1 MKTTRISLFGLMG
14 IALLSC
20 SKSDDSTPPKIDPD
34 PDPVNQA
41 PAAFDLLTAA
51 DGAEGVDVLPTLTWE
66 TATDPDGDTV
76 SYDVFLD
83 GSADP
88 TTLLSGAVGAT
99 TVTGTERLHFLT
111 PYNWKVVA
119 KDTEGATTAS
129 GVFGFTTR
137 GLRVPATATVEAA
150 AFSPKI
156 ALSSVAFGDK
166 LWVIGG
172 RDSAGFQEEV
182 WSTSDGAAWSLV
194 TEEPGFLGRASHTT
208 AVFQDKMWVMGGTSI
223 REVAPTPE
231 NPSGDEQYYMN
242 DVWSSTNGTDWV
254 ELTSEAAFAK
264 RDGLTSA
271 VLGDR
276 LFVMG
281 GYDGTYMN
289 DVWSTTDGE
298 VWEQVVASAEFSA
311 RSGHTTVVFD
321 DKIWV
326 IGGWDGTKRLN
337 DVWYSADGV
346 TWTQATGAAEFSAR
360 VNPTAAVFDGKLW
373 VIAGYASTTVNDIWY
388 SADGI
393 TWEQATGDETFP
405 IRGDHATA
413 VFDNKIWVIGGNDG
427 SLNQKYNDV
436 WALD

>member
-1 MKTTRISLFGLMG
+1 MRKTRISLFGLMG
-14 IALLSC
+14 IVLLSC
-20 SKSDDSTPPKIDPD
+20 SKSDDSTPTKED

-41 PAAFDLLTAA
+41 PEAFDLLTAPNGA
-51 DGAEGVDVLPTLTWE
+51 DGVDVLPTLTWE

-76 SYDVFLD
+76 SYDIFLD
-83 GSADP
+83 TTNDP
-88 TTLLSGAVGAT
+88 TTLLSGAIGAT
-99 TVTGTERLHFLT
+99 TVTGTERLHLLT

-119 KDTEGATTAS
+119 SDTEGATTAS

-137 GLRVPATATVEAA
+137 GLRVPAAATTEAA

-156 ALSSVAFGDK
+156 ALSSVAFDDK

-182 WSTSDGAAWSLV
+182 WSTSDGASWTLV
-194 TEEPGFLGRASHTT
+194 TEEPGFLGRASHAT
-208 AVFQDKMWVMGGTSI
+208 AIFQDKVWVMGGTSI
-223 REVAPTPE
+223 REVPPTAE

-242 DVWSSTNGTDWV
+242 DVWSSADGSDWE
-254 ELTSEAAFAK
+254 ELTAEAAFAK
-264 RDGLTSA
+264 RDGLTAA

-276 LFVMG
+276 LFIMG

-289 DVWSTTDGE
+289 DVWSTTDGAL
-298 VWEQVVASAEFSA
+298 WEQATASAQFTA
-311 RSGHTTVVFD
+311 RSGHTTIVFD

-337 DVWYSADGV
+337 DVWYSTDGE
-346 TWTQATGAAEFSAR
+346 TWTEATGAAPFSAR
-360 VNPTAAVFDGKLW
+360 VNPTTAVFDDKLW
-373 VIAGYASTTVNDIWY
+373 VIGGYASSGAMNDIWY
-388 SADGI
+388 STDGV
-393 TWEQATGDETFP
+393 TWEQTSGEETFP
-405 IRGDHATA
+405 VRGDHTTA
-413 VFDNKIWVIGGNDG
+413 VFDDKIWVIGGNDG